1 MSRKCAFSCF
11 RASTM
16 DLCIVSTRQ
25 HLTVCC
31 LNDSSVRRDK
41 GVLFSLDW
49 ISYYHVERKLIQTMR
64 VLSVLPPRDGCVGGS
79 LDPVLGMCLFCSFL
93 VGLFCRG
100 LTQ

>member
-1 MSRKCAFSCF
+1 MALVMLKVADPCPRGSRCTDLGCLQAWRVSRKFAFSCF

-31 LNDSSVRRDK
+31 LNDSSVHRDK

-49 ISYYHVERKLIQTMR
+49 ISYYHVERN
-64 VLSVLPPRDGCVGGS
+64 
-79 LDPVLGMCLFCSFL
+79 
-93 VGLFCRG
+93 
-100 LTQ
+100 